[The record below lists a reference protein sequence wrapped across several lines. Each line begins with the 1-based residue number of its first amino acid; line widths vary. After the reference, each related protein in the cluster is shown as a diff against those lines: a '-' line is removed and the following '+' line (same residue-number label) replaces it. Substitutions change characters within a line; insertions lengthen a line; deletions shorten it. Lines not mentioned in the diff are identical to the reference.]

1 MQGADLVRTTL
12 RGGEPARPPYIPVL
26 GSIVEHLGQLPGP
39 LYDSDPQRQARALV
53 ETATALHADAV
64 TVGLG
69 APGDSGL
76 EVLRRI
82 RPLLGG
88 RAAAGVVSAVD
99 VALARAFCENEV
111 DVLIVA
117 PDDAAEPARLRSLG
131 NACRFYRVPVIYLP
145 PDPTEPAEVVS
156 TVEEAGLAGAI
167 LAEPE
172 GAESSVVGGG
182 LSEQHLDDEH
192 SPAPVRRHGFFWSF
206 AGEVPTE
213 HPPEALAGLG
223 QRLQTI

>member
-1 MQGADLVRTTL
+1 MQSADLVKTAL
-12 RGGEPARPPYIPVL
+12 HGGEPARPPYIPVL
-26 GSIVEHLGQLPGP
+26 GSIVAHLGQLPGP

-69 APGDSGL
+69 APGDTGL
-76 EVLRRI
+76 EVLRRV

-88 RAAAGVVSAVD
+88 RAAAGVVCSVD
-99 VALARAFCENEV
+99 IALARAFCESEV

-117 PDDAAEPARLRSLG
+117 PDEAAEPARLRSLG
-131 NACRFYRVPVIYLP
+131 NACRFYRVPVVYLP

-156 TVEEAGLAGAI
+156 TIEAAGLAGAI
-167 LAEPE
+167 LSEPE
-172 GAESSVVGGG
+172 GVESGVVGGG
-182 LSEQHLDDEH
+182 LNKHHLGDQ
-192 SPAPVRRHGFFWSF
+192 SLPAPVRRHGFFWSF

-213 HPPEALAGLG
+213 HPAEALAGLG
-223 QRLQTI
+223 QRLQAT